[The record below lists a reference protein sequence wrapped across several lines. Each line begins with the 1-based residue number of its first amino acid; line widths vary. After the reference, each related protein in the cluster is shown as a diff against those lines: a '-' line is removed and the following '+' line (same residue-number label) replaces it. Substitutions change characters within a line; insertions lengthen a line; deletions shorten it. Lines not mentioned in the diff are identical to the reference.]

1 MLSTR
6 FLPASIPETQGIPSS
21 AIATFIQEIE
31 SRALNLHSLMLVRHG
46 HVVAAGWWAP
56 YGRRHPHMLFS
67 LSKSF
72 TSTAVGLAV
81 AEGLLSVDDP
91 VISFFPEQAPAE
103 IGEHL
108 AAMQVRHLLTM
119 STGHAEDSGSR
130 LRECADGDWVRAIL
144 QLPVEYEPGTH
155 FLYNNGASYLLSAI
169 VQSVTDETVLDYLR
183 PRLFEPLGIQHPTW
197 ETCPRGI
204 NTGGWGLSVRT
215 EDIAHFGQLY
225 LQKGMWNDRRILPEE
240 WVNEAT
246 SRRVANGD
254 AADSDWTQGYGY
266 QFWRCRYGAYR
277 GDGAFGQFCLVMP
290 EQDAVLATTA
300 GTGDMQG
307 VLDLVWEHL
316 LPAMAD
322 GPLPEDS
329 VAADAL
335 RDRLSGLALPMPS
348 GEGSSP
354 VAAQVSGRRYH
365 FAPDSPLRWVRFE
378 FAEGSGS
385 AITLCNDRG
394 EHRIDC
400 GYEKWV
406 RGFTTFDV
414 PSPQPIASAGAWSDR
429 DTYTV
434 CSCLYETPFVTTGT
448 FRFQG
453 DELTATF
460 VRNVSFGP
468 TENEPLMGRA
478 E

>member
-169 VQSVTDETVLDYLR
+169 VQSVT
-183 PRLFEPLGIQHPTW
+183 
-197 ETCPRGI
+197 
-204 NTGGWGLSVRT
+204 
-215 EDIAHFGQLY
+215 
-225 LQKGMWNDRRILPEE
+225 
-240 WVNEAT
+240 
-246 SRRVANGD
+246 
-254 AADSDWTQGYGY
+254 
-266 QFWRCRYGAYR
+266 
-277 GDGAFGQFCLVMP
+277 
-290 EQDAVLATTA
+290 
-300 GTGDMQG
+300 
-307 VLDLVWEHL
+307 
-316 LPAMAD
+316 
-322 GPLPEDS
+322 
-329 VAADAL
+329 
-335 RDRLSGLALPMPS
+335 
-348 GEGSSP
+348 
-354 VAAQVSGRRYH
+354 
-365 FAPDSPLRWVRFE
+365 
-378 FAEGSGS
+378 
-385 AITLCNDRG
+385 
-394 EHRIDC
+394 
-400 GYEKWV
+400 
-406 RGFTTFDV
+406 
-414 PSPQPIASAGAWSDR
+414 
-429 DTYTV
+429 
-434 CSCLYETPFVTTGT
+434 
-448 FRFQG
+448 
-453 DELTATF
+453 
-460 VRNVSFGP
+460 
-468 TENEPLMGRA
+468 
-478 E
+478 